1 MIMKASPVLDEIR
14 SLCEDRE
21 TGVLLLTNEQ
31 GERVSVSF
39 SEGLIDSASSNQ
51 GNRRVCDYLVKG
63 GYATAEELEAIK
75 AHTKEPKIFI
85 GELLVRNNVV
95 GQAEVGVAVRRQSLD
110 LIEHVLSDGFR
121 VSSFTNSLRS
131 YHVPARVSFPHV
143 LLELSRHNTE
153 LFEAD
158 KEIRIGL
165 TPGVEASKFDWNPQE
180 LCVLR
185 ELQVFMTF
193 ENLRVATGL
202 QEKTLRRIL
211 GVLER
216 VGVIGT
222 KAPEVEAAEQTL
234 ALATRTD
241 FALDY
246 LIPRVTNAIL
256 HEKLEVPKNDYSF
269 TSEQFRNLKIQIRQ
283 AESDMPRKVFTV
295 SSPDAQDGKSL
306 VATNL
311 AFSFAQDP
319 GCRALIVDCDLRK
332 PSLDQYLGVPTDPG
346 LMQYLSSGP
355 LGPHCFIRRLDNL
368 YFMTAGGIA
377 PNPIEALSMRKMK
390 QLIEQLRA
398 MFDVVILDSPPYS
411 PIADAR
417 VVTALSDGLIM
428 VIRSGRTGYS
438 STDRA
443 FQAIDQRKLMGVVLN
458 DVKPMPLQTYHNYGY
473 YQSGDGRDAYV
484 GSGKGQLPPKNYLE
498 P

>member
-1 MIMKASPVLDEIR
+1 MEASPILDEIR
-14 SLCEDRE
+14 RLCEDRE
-21 TGVLLLTNEQ
+21 TGVLLLVNQ
-31 GERVSVSF
+31 GGERVSVSF
-39 SEGLIDSASSNQ
+39 CEGLIDSASSNQ
-51 GNRRVCDYLVKG
+51 GSRRVCDYLVKG
-63 GYATAEELEAIK
+63 GYATTEELEAIK
-75 AHTKEPKIFI
+75 SHTKDPKVCI
-85 GELLVRNNVV
+85 GELIIRNKVA

-110 LIEHVLSDGFR
+110 LVEYVLSDGFK
-121 VSSFTNSLRS
+121 VGSFTNSLRP
-131 YHVPARVSFPHV
+131 YHVPARVSFDHV
-143 LLELSRHNTE
+143 MLELSRHNPE

-158 KEIRIGL
+158 KEFRISL
-165 TPGVEASKFDWNPQE
+165 ASGVDASKFDWNPQE

-185 ELQVFMTF
+185 ELQIPANF
-193 ENLRVATGL
+193 ESLKGATGL
-202 QEKTLRRIL
+202 QEKTLRKIL

-216 VGVIGT
+216 VGVIET
-222 KAPEVEAAEQTL
+222 KAPSSEADEQTQ

-246 LIPRVTNAIL
+246 LIPRVSNAVL
-256 HEKLEVPKNDYSF
+256 HEKLEVARNDYSF

-283 AESDMPRKVFTV
+283 AESDTPRKVFTI

-306 VATNL
+306 VAANL
-311 AFSFAQDP
+311 AFSFAQDH
-319 GCRALIVDCDLRK
+319 GCRTLIIDCDLRK
-332 PSLDQYLGVPTDPG
+332 PTLDQYLGVTSEPG

-355 LGPHCFIRRLDNL
+355 LGPHCFVRRLENL
-368 YFMTAGGIA
+368 FFMTAGGIA

-390 QLIEQLRA
+390 NLVEQLRA

-428 VIRSGRTGYS
+428 VIRSGKTGYS

-443 FQAIDQRKLMGVVLN
+443 FQAIDQRKLLGVVLN
-458 DVKPMPLQTYHNYGY
+458 DVKPLPLQTYQNYSY
-473 YQSGDGRDAYV
+473 YGESRGSYV
-484 GSGKGQLPPKNYLE
+484 GSGKGQPQPKNYLE